1 MIFRR
6 TDKYGYSRYYGGGGP
21 AFIIKVIVT
30 ILVVAALVLGGITL
44 ALQRYMVYTANGGH
58 LELPWA
64 NSSNVSD
71 DDGTG
76 DNNDDNTGGVLVTE
90 EEGDQ
95 SADAAEI
102 SADTS
107 AGQNADASASTQP
120 TEEETEPVAEEP
132 EADVSNGAASSA
144 DASEAADEDTT
155 AAEESD
161 TDADTSAES
170 GQDEE
175 QVGFFQRI
183 WNFFASLFAAKDNS
197 GDASLM
203 DEEGSASDSSA
214 SAEADSSAQADSDT
228 SGDKSTQSGQTG
240 ENTTRPEALTGGLLL
255 QHVSIGD
262 VTTGYAEGDLKNVS
276 ANGIMLYLKESSGAL
291 NYASSLDLSAV
302 FNASCSESKSATI
315 ADTIA
320 ELNES
325 DYYTLA
331 YVDCFQDSSAGD
343 SADYQLYDTSGDAW
357 YDEEDCSWADPAN
370 EDFQD
375 YIVGMVQ
382 ELATMGYDE
391 VVLNNAAYPT
401 TGDTDSLS
409 ADCYDP
415 DTFEATISAFYA
427 KLAEA
432 VEGTDTIVSVIT
444 TTDAITGGADAVTG
458 QTLENMLQLGG
469 RLWVEADVDDA
480 EALSQALTDAG
491 YPDNALGLLVSSL
504 DGDAAYCQMNLD

>member
-1 MIFRR
+1 M
-6 TDKYGYSRYYGGGGP
+6 D
-21 AFIIKVIVT
+21 
-30 ILVVAALVLGGITL
+30 
-44 ALQRYMVYTANGGH
+44 
-58 LELPWA
+58 
-64 NSSNVSD
+64 
-71 DDGTG
+71 
-76 DNNDDNTGGVLVTE
+76 
-90 EEGDQ
+90 
-95 SADAAEI
+95 
-102 SADTS
+102 
-107 AGQNADASASTQP
+107 
-120 TEEETEPVAEEP
+120 EEP
-132 EADVSNGAASSA
+132 EADASTGEASSA
-144 DASEAADEDTT
+144 DASETTDEDNT

-161 TDADTSAES
+161 TDTSAES

-183 WNFFASLFAAKDNS
+183 WNFFAGLFAAKDSS
-197 GDASLM
+197 GDASLI
-203 DEEGSASDSSA
+203 DEESSAADSSA
-214 SAEADSSAQADSDT
+214 SAGADTSAQDDGDT
-228 SGDKSTQSGQTG
+228 SGDESTQSEQTV

-302 FNASCSESKSATI
+302 FNVSCSESKSATI

-343 SADYQLYDTSGDAW
+343 SVDYRLYDTSGDAW

-382 ELATMGYDE
+382 ELAAMGYDE

-491 YPDNALGLLVSSL
+491 YPNNALGLLVSSL

>member
-21 AFIIKVIVT
+21 AFVIKVIVT

-44 ALQRYMVYTANGGH
+44 ALQRYMVYTASGGH

-64 NSSNVSD
+64 NSSGVSD
-71 DDGTG
+71 DDGNG
-76 DNNDDNTGGVLVTE
+76 DNNGGGLLVTE
-90 EEGDQ
+90 EDGDQ

-102 SADTS
+102 SVDASADTS
-107 AGQNADASASTQP
+107 ADQSDGDASVTTQP
-120 TEEETEPVAEEP
+120 ADEENEPVDEEP
-132 EADVSNGAASSA
+132 EADASSGAASSA
-144 DASEAADEDTT
+144 DTSESTDENTNAD
-155 AAEESD
+155 A
-161 TDADTSAES
+161 SAES

-183 WNFFASLFAAKDNS
+183 WNFFANLFAAKDNS
-197 GDASLM
+197 GDASLI
-203 DEEGSASDSSA
+203 DEESSAADSSA
-214 SAEADSSAQADSDT
+214 SAEADSSTQT
-228 SGDKSTQSGQTG
+228 EGDASEEESTQSEQTD

-262 VTTGYAEGDLKNVS
+262 VTNGYAEGDLKNVS

-302 FNASCSESKSATI
+302 FNVSCSESKSATI
-315 ADTIA
+315 ADTVS

-331 YVDCFQDSSAGD
+331 YVDCFQDGSAGD
-343 SADYQLYDTSGDAW
+343 SADYRLYDTSGDAW

-382 ELATMGYDE
+382 ELAAMGYDE

-401 TGDTDSLS
+401 TGDTDSIS

-415 DTFEATISAFYA
+415 DTFEATVSAFYA

-469 RLWVEADVDDA
+469 RLWVEADTGDA
-480 EALSQALTDAG
+480 EALSEALTEAG

-504 DGDAAYCQMNLD
+504 DGDSTYCQMNLD

>member
-21 AFIIKVIVT
+21 AFVIKVIVT
-30 ILVVAALVLGGITL
+30 IAVVAALVLGGIAL

-71 DDGTG
+71 GDGSG
-76 DNNDDNTGGVLVTE
+76 DNNGGVLVTD

-102 SADTS
+102 SADAS
-107 AGQNADASASTQP
+107 ADQSDGDASASAQP
-120 TEEETEPVAEEP
+120 TEEEPEPVDEEQ
-132 EADVSNGAASSA
+132 EA
-144 DASEAADEDTT
+144 DASEASDVDSA
-155 AAEESD
+155 AAEE

-170 GQDEE
+170 DQDEE
-175 QVGFFQRI
+175 KVGFFQRI
-183 WNFFASLFAAKDNS
+183 WNFFANLFAQKDDS
-197 GDASLM
+197 GDTSLTPDEASS
-203 DEEGSASDSSA
+203 SAASSA
-214 SAEADSSAQADSDT
+214 SEEPDSSEQAASSA
-228 SGDKSTQSGQTG
+228 SGDESAQT
-240 ENTTRPEALTGGLLL
+240 EPEEEVTTRPEALTGGLLL

-262 VTTGYAEGDLKNVS
+262 VTAGYAEGDLTNVD

-302 FNASCSESKSATI
+302 FNVSCSESKSATI

-320 ELNES
+320 ELGG
-325 DYYTLA
+325 DGYYTLA
-331 YVDCFQDSSAGD
+331 YVDCFQDGSAGEL
-343 SADYQLYDTSGDAW
+343 SDYQLYDESGDAW
-357 YDEEDCSWADPAN
+357 YDGDDCAWADPAN
-370 EDFQD
+370 EDFQN
-375 YIVGMVQ
+375 YIVGMVE
-382 ELATMGYDE
+382 ELAAMGYDE
-391 VVLNNAAYPT
+391 IVLNNAAYPS
-401 TGDTDSLS
+401 TGDTDALS

-415 DTFEATISAFYA
+415 DTFEDTISAFYA
-427 KLAEA
+427 KLAQA

-444 TTDAITGGADAVTG
+444 TTDAITGGADAATG

-469 RLWVEADVDDA
+469 RLWVEADAADA
-480 EALSQALTDAG
+480 EALAQALTDAG

-504 DGDAAYCQMNLD
+504 DDGAAYCQMNLD

>member
-21 AFIIKVIVT
+21 AFVIKVIVT

-44 ALQRYMVYTANGGH
+44 ALQRYMVYTASGGH

-64 NSSNVSD
+64 SSSGVSD
-71 DDGTG
+71 DNG
-76 DNNDDNTGGVLVTE
+76 NDDNNGGGLLVTE

-102 SADTS
+102 SADAS
-107 AGQNADASASTQP
+107 ADQSEGDASASTQP
-120 TEEETEPVAEEP
+120 ADEETEPVEDKP
-132 EADVSNGAASSA
+132 EADANTNEASSGN
-144 DASEAADEDTT
+144 ASEAADEDN
-155 AAEESD
+155 AADEDSN
-161 TDADTSAES
+161 ADTSAEG

-183 WNFFASLFAAKDNS
+183 WNFFASLFATKDNS
-197 GDASLM
+197 GDTSLTI
-203 DEEGSASDSSA
+203 DEDSSA
-214 SAEADSSAQADSDT
+214 NTEADSSIQTEGDA
-228 SGDKSTQSGQTG
+228 SGDESAQSEQTD

-262 VTTGYAEGDLKNVS
+262 VTTGYAEGDLNNVS

-291 NYASSLDLSAV
+291 NYASSLNLSAV
-302 FNASCSESKSATI
+302 LNVSCSEAKSETI

-320 ELNES
+320 DLNES

-331 YVDCFQDSSAGD
+331 YVDCFQDGSAGVL
-343 SADYQLYDTSGDAW
+343 SDYQLYDASGDTW
-357 YDEEDCSWADPAN
+357 YDGEKCAWADPAN

-375 YIVGMVQ
+375 YIIGMVQ
-382 ELATMGYDE
+382 ELAAMGYDE

-401 TGDTDSLS
+401 TGDTDELS
-409 ADCYDP
+409 GDCYDP
-415 DTFEATISAFYA
+415 DTFEATVSAFYA

-469 RLWVEADVDDA
+469 RLWVEADVGDA
-480 EALSQALTDAG
+480 EALSEALTEAG
-491 YPDNALGLLVSSL
+491 YPDNALGLLVGSL
-504 DGDAAYCQMNLD
+504 DGDSAYCQMNLD

>member
-21 AFIIKVIVT
+21 AFVIKVIVT
-30 ILVVAALVLGGITL
+30 ILVVAALVLGGIAL

-58 LELPWA
+58 LELPWV
-64 NSSNVSD
+64 NSSSVSD
-71 DDGTG
+71 DDGNG
-76 DNNDDNTGGVLVTE
+76 DNNNDGLLITE
-90 EEGDQ
+90 EDGDQ

-102 SADTS
+102 SADAS
-107 AGQNADASASTQP
+107 ADASASTQP
-120 TEEETEPVAEEP
+120 TEEETEPVDEEQ
-132 EADVSNGAASSA
+132 ETDASDGAASSG
-144 DASEAADEDTT
+144 DTSEVADENND
-155 AAEESD
+155 A
-161 TDADTSAES
+161 DADTSAES

-183 WNFFASLFAAKDNS
+183 WNFFANLFAAKDNS
-197 GDASLM
+197 GDVSLTP
-203 DEEGSASDSSA
+203 DEESSAADGSA
-214 SAEADSSAQADSDT
+214 SAEADASIQDDSET
-228 SGDKSTQSGQTG
+228 SGDESTQSEPDEETV
-240 ENTTRPEALTGGLLL
+240 TRPEALTGGLLV

-262 VTTGYAEGDLKNVS
+262 VTAGYAEGDLKNVS

-315 ADTIA
+315 TDTIA

-331 YVDCFQDSSAGD
+331 YVDCFQDGSAGD
-343 SADYQLYDTSGDAW
+343 SADYQLYDADGDAW
-357 YDEEDCSWADPAN
+357 YDGEDCTWADPAN
-370 EDFQD
+370 EEFQD

-382 ELATMGYDE
+382 ELAAMGYDE

-401 TGDTDSLS
+401 TGDADSLS

-469 RLWVEADVDDA
+469 RLWVEADTDDA

-504 DGDAAYCQMNLD
+504 DRDAAYCQMNLD